1 MTFGRWVN
9 EVVADHHPRGYD
21 YYWMVGN
28 YLNDELLA
36 EDTDQWALNNGY
48 VAITPTRHDV
58 TAYEMMETISN
69 WNL

>member
-1 MTFGRWVN
+1 M
-9 EVVADHHPRGYD
+9 A
-21 YYWMVGN
+21 GN
-28 YLNDELLA
+28 YLNDEPSA

-48 VAITPTRHDV
+48 VAITPTRLDV